1 MFDLQLAGKGAM
13 KLIYLCN
20 DGQSNLKPTNLF
32 VHEKPSIQE
41 LVKAG
46 VINDGRKHLHIGY
59 LSEFVEAM
67 KKINTTSAAVTG
79 ALGKIRPGITYT
91 SGTYTSQPNKK
102 MKPTDST
109 EAMKP
114 TDSTEVKSKVLI
126 IYIQFLDAILI

>member
-1 MFDLQLAGKGAM
+1 M
-13 KLIYLCN
+13 KLVYLCN
-20 DGQSNLKPTNLF
+20 DGQINLKPTNLL

-41 LVKAG
+41 LLKAG

-91 SGTYTSQPNKK
+91 SGIYTLQPNYALQPNKK